1 MELAQLRY
9 LRAVIRAGSVT
20 AAAEA
25 EHVSQPSISKQVRSL
40 ERELG
45 ILLFHRVGRRVVP
58 TDAARELADCAGR
71 VFDDLAST
79 AAAVAGMERGSGGAV
94 RIAATETIA
103 DHVLPA
109 ALTELVAEWPEA
121 RVRVEMLGTDDCV
134 SRVLAD
140 EVDFAI
146 VALPLADSRLDIAL
160 LFEEDVLCA
169 LPPGHAWASRKRVS
183 LRQVLTG
190 PGLLLSMPGHGLRTQ
205 VDEHARRLKVAVQPH
220 IELRSQQALLAM
232 VAAGGGIALTPRI
245 AVRERA
251 DIAAVPFSPQLTR
264 QVGWVRRRGRHIPP
278 IGTTLIGHI
287 ERVFGQ

>member
-20 AAAEA
+20 AAAEV

-71 VFDDLAST
+71 VFDDIAST
-79 AAAVAGMERGSGGAV
+79 TAAVAGMALGAGGAV

-109 ALTELVAEWPEA
+109 ALTELVSEWPEA

-146 VALPLADSRLDIAL
+146 VALPLADSRLDVTM
-160 LFEEDVLCA
+160 LFDEDVLCV
-169 LPPGHAWASRKRVS
+169 LPCGHAWASRNRVS
-183 LRQVLTG
+183 LRRVLAA

-205 VDEHARRLKVAVQPH
+205 IDEYARRLKVAVQPR
-220 IELRSQQALLAM
+220 IEMRSQQALLAM
-232 VAAGGGIALTPRI
+232 VAAGGGIALAPRI
-245 AVRERA
+245 AVRGRA
-251 DIAAVPFSPQLTR
+251 DIEALPLSPNLTR

-278 IGTTLIGHI
+278 IGNQLIDHI
-287 ERVFGQ
+287 QRAFGQ

>member
-9 LRAVIRAGSVT
+9 LRAVVRAGTVT

-25 EHVSQPSISKQVRSL
+25 EHVSQPSISKQIRAM

-45 ILLFHRVGRRVVP
+45 VPLFHRVGRRVVP

-79 AAAVAGMERGSGGAV
+79 SAAVAGMARGAGSAV
-94 RIAATETIA
+94 RIAATETVA
-103 DHVLPA
+103 DHVLPK
-109 ALTELVAEWPEA
+109 ALTGLLAEWPQA

-134 SRVLAD
+134 ARVLSD

-146 VALPLADSRLDIAL
+146 VALPLADSRLEIEV
-160 LFEEDVLCA
+160 LFEEAVLCA
-169 LPPGHAWASRKRVS
+169 LPPAHPWALRKRV
-183 LRQVLTG
+183 LLGEALAG

-205 VDEHARRLKVAVQPH
+205 VDEQARRLGVLVQPR

-232 VAAGGGIALTPRI
+232 VAAGGGIALAPRI
-245 AVRERA
+245 AVQGRS
-251 DIAAVPFSPQLTR
+251 DITVRPFAPGLTR
-264 QVGWVRRRGRHIPP
+264 QVGWVRRRGRHVPP
-278 IGTTLIGHI
+278 LGTRLIEI
-287 ERVFGQ
+287 VEAMVS